1 MDPPTP
7 WMYNPRGWVEWPLSC
22 LRSEFSP
29 ITPPHPL
36 SPYFPV
42 PLNHPRVLPWT
53 HSLSDLPS
61 LPEYVD
67 PRYPSSSARGCPHGG
82 LPGGY
87 YSWEWHGT
95 WYQAPHTTTPI
106 LQVTTN
112 EPQTPGTGYKKIK
125 IRHLSMD
132 KLNPPPPDI
141 GTLTYWHTRQEL
153 PQQPISPGTWW
164 TTPVSPCTLRY
175 QCAENRKVRY
185 WCYTKKIAHIPHTMI
200 PPGFGWSRH
209 SFTLPP
215 TTRVLLKEIVT
226 YSFTSEWPKWKWTFP
241 LSLSAS
247 EELVLV

>member
-7 WMYNPRGWVEWPLSC
+7 WTYNPRGWVEWPLSC

-67 PRYPSSSARGCPHGG
+67 PRCLSSSARGWSHGG

-95 WYQAPHTTTPI
+95 RDKAPHTTTPI
-106 LQVTTN
+106 LQVITN
-112 EPQTPGTGYKKIK
+112 EPQTPSTEHKKIK
-125 IRHLSMD
+125 IALCGLRWF
-132 KLNPPPPDI
+132 KLN
-141 GTLTYWHTRQEL
+141 
-153 PQQPISPGTWW
+153 
-164 TTPVSPCTLRY
+164 VSKY
-175 QCAENRKVRY
+175 QKDVKLSKRCQVV
-185 WCYTKKIAHIPHTMI
+185 KKM
-200 PPGFGWSRH
+200 SN
-209 SFTLPP
+209 
-215 TTRVLLKEIVT
+215 VK
-226 YSFTSEWPKWKWTFP
+226 KWNT
-241 LSLSAS
+241 
-247 EELVLV
+247 